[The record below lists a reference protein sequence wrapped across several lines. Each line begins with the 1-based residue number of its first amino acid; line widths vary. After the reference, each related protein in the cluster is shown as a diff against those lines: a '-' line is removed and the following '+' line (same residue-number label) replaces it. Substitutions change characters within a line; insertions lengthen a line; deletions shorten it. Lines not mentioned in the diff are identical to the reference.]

1 MARAIVL
8 RALTAS
14 ARSRAELEATLRRRG
29 CDPEVA
35 TRVLDRMAELG
46 LVDDAAYAE
55 QLVQSRRRTK
65 GLSGAA
71 LRKEL
76 RDKGIDDETAAAA
89 LGPVDE
95 LSERAR
101 AEALVERRLRS
112 MGGLDPPVQ
121 ARRLAGMLARKGYAP
136 GTAYAV
142 VRDAINAAVEHRRD

>member
-8 RALTAS
+8 RALTGS

-29 CDPEVA
+29 CDPQVA
-35 TRVLDRMAELG
+35 TRVLDRMAEVG

-89 LGPVDE
+89 VGPVDE
-95 LSERAR
+95 PSERAR

-112 MGGLDPPVQ
+112 MGGLDPQVQ